1 MTRELHSEM
10 RDWLDHKCAEPAHRA
25 LIEADAR
32 ACFLFAMRAMVGIR
46 ESGGNNRGRLVE
58 LIQETLGKAE
68 GEPWCMSAV
77 QTALAWAEL
86 RTGKKSPIAASEHCM
101 SVWLTTPKEQRVQ
114 AIPLPGAIIIWNKI
128 GTSSGHTG
136 IVLEILSGE
145 KSEYMLTIEGNTE
158 SGFNAVGK
166 VERDGG
172 GCYQVERHRR
182 QTGNMKVVGFLKP
195 F

>member
-1 MTRELHSEM
+1 MTRDLHPEM
-10 RDWLDHKCAEPAHRA
+10 RDWLDHKCSEPAHRA

-46 ESGGNNRGRLVE
+46 EQGGNNRGRLVE

-86 RTGKKSPIAASEHCM
+86 RTGKKSPIFASEHCM
-101 SVWLTTPKEQRVQ
+101 TVWNETPKEQRVKS
-114 AIPLPGAIIIWNKI
+114 IPAPGAIIIWRH
-128 GTSSGHTG
+128 GAGPSGHTG
-136 IVLEILSGE
+136 VTASAVAGGQF
-145 KSEYMLTIEGNTE
+145 TAIEGNTE
-158 SGFNAVGK
+158 SGLTAAGIVR
-166 VERDGG
+166 EGG
-172 GCYQVERHRR
+172 GCYETRR
-182 QTGNMKVVGFLKP
+182 NTFGVGSMKVVGFLKP

>member
-1 MTRELHSEM
+1 MTRDLHPEM
-10 RDWLDHKCAEPAHRA
+10 RDWLDHKCAETAHRA

-46 ESGGNNRGRLVE
+46 EQGGNNRGRLVE

-86 RTGKKSPIAASEHCM
+86 RTGKKSPIVASEHCM
-101 SVWLTTPKEQRVQ
+101 TVWNETPKEQRVKN
-114 AIPLPGAIIIWNKI
+114 IPAPGAIIIWRH
-128 GTSSGHTG
+128 GAGPSGHTG
-136 IVLEILSGE
+136 VTTSTVVDG
-145 KSEYMLTIEGNTE
+145 KFTAIEGNTE
-158 SGFNAVGK
+158 SGLTAAGHI
-166 VERDGG
+166 EREGG
-172 GCYQVERHRR
+172 GCYETRR
-182 QTGNMKVVGFLKP
+182 NTIGAGSMKVIGFLRP